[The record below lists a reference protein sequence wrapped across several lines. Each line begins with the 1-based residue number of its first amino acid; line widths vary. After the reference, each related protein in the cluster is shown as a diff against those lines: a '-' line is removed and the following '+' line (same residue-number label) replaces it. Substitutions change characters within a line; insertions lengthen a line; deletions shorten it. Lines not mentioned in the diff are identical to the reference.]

1 MGKITAVMRRQM
13 SASRKKEGRMASKR
27 KSGDETLDRV
37 DALIQEILVDAYG
50 EEHRPGIAEI
60 GLPAKVNEYVFLLI
74 LLPL

>member
-1 MGKITAVMRRQM
+1 MP
-13 SASRKKEGRMASKR
+13 SKR